1 MFTVLL
7 CAALQGLGCRA
18 PVPAQP
24 ESLIFGL
31 FIASI
36 EEGARV
42 FTPVRLLPFDH
53 PDADHHEFPNAM
65 VNYRGE
71 VDLLVRLGEAAGLR
85 LRTTLQR
92 YPQPPTDAWPYPEF
106 APPPMACMSA
116 WTEERAPQ
124 DPKLVGLR
132 GLLVVDGK
140 PLVFI
145 VDTRALTLR
154 QRGMDRPTSMG
165 LDLTR
170 AQLLELLSASV
181 PEGSAAGC
189 RAIVYPGQW
198 VQPPTD

>member
-1 MFTVLL
+1 
-7 CAALQGLGCRA
+7 
-18 PVPAQP
+18 
-24 ESLIFGL
+24 
-31 FIASI
+31 
-36 EEGARV
+36 
-42 FTPVRLLPFDH
+42 
-53 PDADHHEFPNAM
+53 
-65 VNYRGE
+65 
-71 VDLLVRLGEAAGLR
+71 
-85 LRTTLQR
+85 
-92 YPQPPTDAWPYPEF
+92 
-106 APPPMACMSA
+106 MSA